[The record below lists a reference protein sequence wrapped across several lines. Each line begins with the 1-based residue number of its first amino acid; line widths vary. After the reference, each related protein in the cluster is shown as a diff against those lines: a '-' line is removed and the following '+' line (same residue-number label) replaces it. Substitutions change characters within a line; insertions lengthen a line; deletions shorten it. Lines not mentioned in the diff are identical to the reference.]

1 MTIQDRL
8 VIRVKN
14 AEHSVF
20 MRSDFADIADYAQVG
35 RGLRNLVKAGLLM
48 KIGHGLY
55 VRTRINRINGKLMQD
70 NNAGALGV
78 LLEALKRLGI
88 EYQFDEVS
96 QRYYDGKSTQVPA
109 NPIIIP
115 KNPRVSRKIAI
126 GRCVLANHQ
135 QPDTAKVAQ
144 RHTKLSKQDEQLEE
158 QRLQALEE
166 LSRLDQ
172 ELGLTTNELPPK
184 FIPNMENYQASL
196 SYEGLSLKNSGEDKS
211 IAGLKRK
218 YKR

>member
-1 MTIQDRL
+1 
-8 VIRVKN
+8 
-14 AEHSVF
+14 
-20 MRSDFADIADYAQVG
+20 
-35 RGLRNLVKAGLLM
+35 M

-55 VRTRINRINGKLMQD
+55 VRTRVNSITGKLMPD
-70 NNAGALGV
+70 NNRGALGV

-109 NPIIIP
+109 NPIVIP

-172 ELGLTTNELPPK
+172 ELGLITNEHPPK
-184 FIPNMENYQASL
+184 FIPNMENYQVSL
-196 SYEGLSLKNSGEDKS
+196 SYEGLSLKNSGEEKS

>member
-8 VIRVKN
+8 IARVKN
-14 AEHSVF
+14 TEHSVF

-55 VRTRINRINGKLMQD
+55 VRTRINRINGKLMPD
-70 NNAGALGV
+70 NNRGALGV

-96 QRYYDGKSTQVPA
+96 QKYYDGKSTQVPA
-109 NPIIIP
+109 NPIVMP

-135 QPDTAKVAQ
+135 QPDTHKLAQ
-144 RHTKLSKQDEQLEE
+144 SQTNPSKQDEQLKE

-172 ELGLTTNELPPK
+172 ELGLITNEPPPK
-184 FIPNMENYQASL
+184 FIPNMENYQVSL
-196 SYEGLSLKNSGEDKS
+196 SYEGLSLKNSSEKKS
-211 IAGLKRK
+211 IADLKRK